1 MADIG
6 GLIFC
11 LRLVVGGI
19 VYLINYDNLVR
30 ELSENLFYHNH
41 DK

>member
-1 MADIG
+1 MSDIG

-11 LRLVVGGI
+11 LRLVVGDFI
-19 VYLINYDNLVR
+19 YLINYDDLLR
-30 ELSENLFYHNH
+30 GLSEDLFYQNH